1 MECFF
6 HALFERQRAAVCQEP
21 TGQKRMGNRAEISEI
36 FAGLSC
42 LSDLYNGEVN
52 EYISNEML
60 KAL

>member
-52 EYISNEML
+52 E
-60 KAL
+60 